1 MNCLSTRVCYKR
13 PAVFRARTLPVRQ
26 PAHFPGSSRRFSRH
40 PGPRA
45 RPSCHRYTPSCRNT
59 SDCRCRRIW
68 RRSVQCCRSTAW
80 TRARRWI
87 TVTWT
92 ATRWAAIFTAG
103 ILWTWGC
110 RAYRR
115 TWARR
120 TTRTRTRRR
129 PTTRSGSRA
138 RKCWEWRRRR
148 RYVRRTINCES
159 SFTDFCKYE
168 KLVPGN
174 LTHIWYQRK
183 CFARVINL
191 REKDSLGYCQAWR
204 DLLGIVYTYDSISTD
219 IYKMFRKETYLLQIF
234 KLIAKKSNFWYTWY
248 QRIY

>member
-13 PAVFRARTLPVRQ
+13 PAVFRTLPVRQ

-45 RPSCHRYTPSCRNT
+45 RPSCRRYTPSCRNT

-120 TTRTRTRRR
+120 TTRTRIRRR
-129 PTTRSGSRA
+129 RTTRSGSRA

-191 REKDSLGYCQAWR
+191 QPARKGFSWLLSGLERFTWHLYLWFDIDGYLQNVSEENVLTSDFQVNCEEKQ
-204 DLLGIVYTYDSISTD
+204 LL
-219 IYKMFRKETYLLQIF
+219 ML
-234 KLIAKKSNFWYTWY
+234 Y